1 MYTPAPLFCLP
12 NLPLNNKLFLILF
25 DPQGWRRIQKT
36 VIKTSTE
43 HLLCAG
49 RSNAAL
55 DRHHL
60 VGSSQEPCEVGAVTM
75 TFIDGETEARRGESV
90 QHSDGGSR
98 AAAGAISSPMPSV
111 ARSRSPSLGPS
122 CRALGG
128 GFPEIHLALTSSL
141 SSLELIC

>member
-1 MYTPAPLFCLP
+1 
-12 NLPLNNKLFLILF
+12 
-25 DPQGWRRIQKT
+25 
-36 VIKTSTE
+36 
-43 HLLCAG
+43 
-49 RSNAAL
+49 
-55 DRHHL
+55 
-60 VGSSQEPCEVGAVTM
+60 M